1 MYVVKVNGGKNI
13 IAVQQFVWYVR
24 SFARFYR
31 HSCLRLKFYQPRNV
45 KKSILVMY
53 FRVQHS
59 RLSPTLLLLY
69 WFLFSML
76 REKYKRNKVVITKT
90 IIKQKTNLKK
100 YREISLAIC
109 RHLIFVWIIAPIY
122 FCP

>member
-1 MYVVKVNGGKNI
+1 MKVNGGKNI
-13 IAVQQFVWYVR
+13 TAVQQFEWYVR

-76 REKYKRNKVVITKT
+76 REKYKRNKV
-90 IIKQKTNLKK
+90 
-100 YREISLAIC
+100 AIC

-122 FCP
+122 FGP